1 MRTGSCHIEAGQLR
15 SHPQTA
21 DLASQPVPTARI
33 PWWPA
38 ACSMVWPTSP
48 AAVACSRWVS

>member
-21 DLASQPVPTARI
+21 ALASQPVPTARI